1 MRVLIFSLACL
12 FVVDDVSFGQCITR
26 DSLWKRVNFIRYAPR
41 DKMDKIKE
49 FFKCKEDVKDCLEN
63 RDSVYTLL
71 LNSIG
76 VEYFRRGDYRK
87 AIEYTRQA
95 IDIVK
100 ANISEPATDKVQ
112 LPKFYY
118 YLSFSYDSL
127 RLVAQKN
134 AAIDSCISVETRLN
148 TGYVYSAMVL
158 EINVN
163 DIFLK
168 GDYNRCVER
177 ATLGE
182 AFIHR
187 FYKLPDSLSH
197 IAYFVYYKAWS
208 LGFLGRYAEEEEFLK
223 SKSEQL
229 AKVRDNEFRGNAY
242 MLLAQVYESKGEN
255 AKAIESFEKA
265 FQYDMLSSKK
275 EWSAKILNYIGLIYS
290 ENLKQY
296 KLALQYYQEALSH
309 SLSRRIGNA
318 SVSDSFYIL
327 GNMAS
332 VFVKMK
338 LFDSAF
344 HIFQKAFDKIRPGI
358 DEKDLASHVQDYVN
372 DNNVEDVLR
381 LVLNKADGYLE
392 RYYHKKD
399 INALQSAFA
408 IYKTADR
415 LLNEIKV
422 QLGDVESKLFWRQ
435 YSRRLYE
442 RAIEASY
449 FLGNFNDAFYFFE
462 KSRAVILNDEL
473 NEHTR
478 LSDAEAVRL
487 AEIQRKIL
495 NLKKNRD
502 VHPVGSAEYTAIQH
516 DILLR
521 ELDLNKLGSTIEKRN
536 PLYYQSLFDTSSL
549 TLEHMNNVLSASGQA
564 LLELFNGDSSVYAL
578 LVTPTKTYFYKL
590 NKQIF
595 DSLSMIVTRYVS
607 SADLLNSH
615 FGDYVRAAHQLYQ
628 MIFQNTN
635 LPIGRIIISPDGHYF
650 PFEALVTSE
659 NPRQFFVEN
668 YAVSYTYS
676 ARYLLNDFSNN
687 PATASG
693 EFMGIAPVTYSSAL
707 TPLPGSDQSLQR
719 MNNYFSH
726 STILLNA
733 NASKRNFL
741 GEYSKYRIIQLYT
754 HATDSGSAGEPVIY
768 FADST
773 LSLSELF
780 YESRPA
786 TSLIVLSACETA
798 GGKLYNGEGV
808 FSFNRQFA
816 SLGIASCVSTLWQAD
831 NQATY
836 RITELFYKYLMK
848 GLPMDVALQSAKK
861 EFIQSSGKENK
872 LPYYWAAPI
881 LVGQSGEIELTGR
894 FPWQW
899 AAVLGILVIVGIGG
913 WQTRKIRMQKRRKLS
928 RAGLQT

>member
-1 MRVLIFSLACL
+1 
-12 FVVDDVSFGQCITR
+12 
-26 DSLWKRVNFIRYAPR
+26 
-41 DKMDKIKE
+41 
-49 FFKCKEDVKDCLEN
+49 
-63 RDSVYTLL
+63 
-71 LNSIG
+71 
-76 VEYFRRGDYRK
+76 
-87 AIEYTRQA
+87 
-95 IDIVK
+95 
-100 ANISEPATDKVQ
+100 
-112 LPKFYY
+112 
-118 YLSFSYDSL
+118 
-127 RLVAQKN
+127 
-134 AAIDSCISVETRLN
+134 
-148 TGYVYSAMVL
+148 MVL

-182 AFIHR
+182 AFIHK

-197 IAYFVYYKAWS
+197 IAYFIYYKAWS
-208 LGFLGRYAEEEEFLK
+208 LGFLGRYAEEEKFLQ

-242 MLLAQVYESKGEN
+242 MLLGQVYESKGEN
-255 AKAIESFEKA
+255 EKAIESFQKA
-265 FQYDMLSSKK
+265 FRYDMLSSKK
-275 EWSAKILNYIGLIYS
+275 EWSAKILNQIGLIYS

-296 KLALQYYQEALSH
+296 KLALQYYQEALGH

-344 HIFQKAFDKIRPGI
+344 HIFQKAFDKIKPGI

-392 RYYHKKD
+392 RYYYNKD
-399 INALQSAFA
+399 INALQSSFA
-408 IYKTADR
+408 VYKTADR

-422 QLGDVESKLFWRQ
+422 QLGDVESKLFWRR

-449 FLGNFNDAFYFFE
+449 FLGNLNDAFYFFE
-462 KSRAVILNDEL
+462 KSRAVILADEL

-478 LSDAEAVRL
+478 LSDADAVRL
-487 AEIQRKIL
+487 AEIKRKIL

-502 VHPVGSAEYTAIQH
+502 AHPVGSAEYTAIQH
-516 DILLR
+516 DILLSDL
-521 ELDLNKLGSTIEKRN
+521 ELNKLGSTIEKRN
-536 PLYYQSLFDTSSL
+536 PLYYQSLFDTSSI
-549 TLEHMNNVLSASGQA
+549 TLETMSKVLSASGQA
-564 LLELFNGDSSVYAL
+564 LLELFDGDSSVYAL
-578 LVTPTKTYFYKL
+578 VITAGKTYL
-590 NKQIF
+590 QRVNKETF
-595 DSLSMIVTRYVS
+595 DSLSVIVTRYVS
-607 SADLLNSH
+607 SADLLNRD
-615 FGDYVRAAHQLYQ
+615 FGNYIQAAHQLYRV
-628 MIFQNTN
+628 IFQNIN
-635 LPIGRIIISPDGHYF
+635 LPAGRIIISPDAHYF
-650 PFEALVTSE
+650 PFEALVMNE
-659 NPRQFFVEN
+659 NPRQFFVEK

-676 ARYLLNDFSNN
+676 ARYLLNNFTNSA
-687 PATASG
+687 ATASG
-693 EFMGIAPVTYSSAL
+693 EFMGMAPVTYSFDLASL
-707 TPLPGSDQSLQR
+707 SGSDQSLQR
-719 MNNYFSH
+719 MNNYFNH
-726 STILLNA
+726 PAILLHGNA
-733 NASKRNFL
+733 TKRNFL
-741 GEYSKYRIIQLYT
+741 KEYYKYKIVQLYT
-754 HATDSGSAGEPVIY
+754 HATDSGSTGEPVIY

-816 SLGIASCVSTLWQAD
+816 SLGIPSCVSTLWQAD
-831 NQATY
+831 NTSMY
-836 RITELFYKYLMK
+836 RITELFYKYMAK

-861 EFIQSSGKENK
+861 EFIQSSGRENK

-881 LVGQSGEIELTGR
+881 LVGQSGKIEFPRR

-899 AAVLGILVIVGIGG
+899 ATALGILALVGIGG
-913 WQTRKIRMQKRRKLS
+913 WQTRKRRMQKHKSRQKLAFKLNLFFVGMS
-928 RAGLQT
+928 LLFDAILLGVRSIKIKLPRVNPSFKLNPLFFECLCFSIAIFSLGIPSI

>member
-1 MRVLIFSLACL
+1 MRVLIFSLAFL

-26 DSLWKRVNFIRYAPR
+26 DSLRNRVNFIRYAPR
-41 DKMDKIKE
+41 DKMDKLKE
-49 FFKCKEDVKDCLEN
+49 LFKCQEQVKNCPEN
-63 RDSVYTLL
+63 GDSVYTLL
-71 LNSIG
+71 LKSIG
-76 VEYFRRGDYRK
+76 VEYYRRKDYIK
-87 AIEYTRQA
+87 AVEYTRQA
-95 IDIVK
+95 LDVVK
-100 ANISEPATDKVQ
+100 KNISEATTQKIQ

-118 YLSFSYDSL
+118 YLSVYYDSL
-127 RLVAQKN
+127 RLIARKN
-134 AAIDSCISVETRLN
+134 DAIDSCISLEVRLN
-148 TGYVYSAMVL
+148 TGYLYSAMVL

-182 AFIHR
+182 AFIHKS
-187 FYKLPDSLSH
+187 YTLPDSLSH
-197 IAYFVYYKAWS
+197 IAYFIYYKALS

-255 AKAIESFEKA
+255 AKAIESFRRA
-265 FQYDMLSSKK
+265 FQYDVLSSKK
-275 EWSAKILNYIGLIYS
+275 EWSAKILNNIGLIYS

-296 KLALQYYQEALSH
+296 KEALQYYEQALSH

-327 GNMAS
+327 GNMAN
-332 VFVKMK
+332 VLVKMK

-344 HIFQKAFDKIRPGI
+344 RIYQKAFNKIKPGI

-392 RYYHKKD
+392 RYYYSKD
-399 INALQSAFA
+399 SKALQTSFDV
-408 IYKTADR
+408 YKTADR

-422 QLGDVESKLFWRQ
+422 QLGDAESKLFWRR

-449 FLGNFNDAFYFFE
+449 SLGNVDDAFYFFE
-462 KSRAVILNDEL
+462 KSRAVILSDEL

-478 LSDAEAVRL
+478 LSDADAVRL
-487 AEIQRKIL
+487 AEIKRKIL
-495 NLKKNRD
+495 NLKKDRD
-502 VHPVGSAEYTAIQH
+502 AHPVGSAEYTAIQH
-516 DILLR
+516 DILLTDL
-521 ELDLNKLGSTIEKRN
+521 ELNKLGSTIEKRN
-536 PLYYQSLFDTSSL
+536 PLYYQSLFDTSSIN
-549 TLEHMNNVLSASGQA
+549 LENMSRLLSTNGQS
-564 LLELFNGDSSVYAL
+564 LLELFEGDSSVYAL
-578 LVTPTKTYFYKL
+578 FITSGKNYLQKL
-590 NKQIF
+590 DKGDF
-595 DSLSMIVTRYVS
+595 DSLSRILTKYLS
-607 SADLLNSH
+607 TADLLNRN
-615 FGDYVRAAHQLYQ
+615 FDNYIQAAHQLYRI
-628 MIFQNTN
+628 IFQKIS
-635 LPIGRIIISPDGHYF
+635 LPGNRIIISPDGHYF
-650 PFEALVTSE
+650 PFEALVTNE

-668 YAVSYTYS
+668 YAVIYTYS
-676 ARYLLNDFSNN
+676 ARYLLNNFSNN
-687 PATASG
+687 TTALG
-693 EFMGIAPVTYSSAL
+693 EFMGMAPVTYSHAL
-707 TPLPGSDQSLQR
+707 TSLSGSDQSLQR
-719 MNNYFSH
+719 MANYFSRP
-726 STILLNA
+726 TILLHGD
-733 NASKRNFL
+733 ASKRNFL
-741 GEYSKYRIIQLYT
+741 NEYYRYKIIQLYT
-754 HATDSGSAGEPVIY
+754 HATDSGSTGEPMIY

-816 SLGIASCVSTLWQAD
+816 SLGIPSCVSTLWRAD
-831 NQATY
+831 NRSTY
-836 RITELFYKYLMK
+836 RITELFYEYLSK

-861 EFIQSSGKENK
+861 EFMQSSGRENK

-881 LVGQSGEIELTGR
+881 LVGQSGKIELPR
-894 FPWQW
+894 HFPWQW
-899 AAVLGILVIVGIGG
+899 ATALGILAIVGIGG
-913 WQTRKIRMQKRRKLS
+913 WQARKGRMQKIDKL
-928 RAGLQT
+928 RGVGLQT